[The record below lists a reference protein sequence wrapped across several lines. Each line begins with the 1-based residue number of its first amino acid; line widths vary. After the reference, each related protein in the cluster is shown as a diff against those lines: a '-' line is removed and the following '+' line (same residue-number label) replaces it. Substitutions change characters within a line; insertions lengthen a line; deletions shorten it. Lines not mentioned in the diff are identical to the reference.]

1 MPGMITMRERAAKKL
16 SRFTPLQTI
25 REKHFARKALRHYD
39 DLGKIMLKRF
49 QDPREAMHAIELWQD
64 IGSVRGRHNPKTE
77 EEFEK
82 YIEIHKTPSLAR
94 TMFERNQRLDE
105 ALAKLRAKTL
115 SKQARKPT
123 HDKK

>member
-1 MPGMITMRERAAKKL
+1 MLA
-16 SRFTPLQTI
+16 RF
-25 REKHFARKALRHYD
+25 R
-39 DLGKIMLKRF
+39 
-49 QDPREAMHAIELWQD
+49 DPREAMHAIELLQD
-64 IGSVRGRHNPKTE
+64 IWLVRGRRNPKAE

>member
-1 MPGMITMRERAAKKL
+1 MPGRITMRERAAKKL
-16 SRFTPLQTI
+16 SRFTPLQSI

-39 DLGKIMLKRF
+39 DLGKIMLARF
-49 QDPREAMHAIELWQD
+49 RDPREAMHAIELLQD
-64 IGSVRGRHNPKTE
+64 IWLVRGRRNPKAE
-77 EEFEK
+77 DEFEK

-105 ALAKLRAKTL
+105 ALAKMRAKR